1 MSESQSILNPQP
13 HTIKLAGREY
23 QVGPYSMRRVREL
36 CSELA
41 PLHDKIQEANGH
53 PLRMIAIANDVL
65 DFFYAISPEMAK
77 DRDVLDD
84 ASETE
89 ITEALTGYFGYVF
102 APLARR
108 AEAQQAAT
116 ADAAPDPEAAT
127 ATNETKSESSN

>member
-102 APLARR
+102 APLAQR
-108 AEAQQAAT
+108 AQAQAGS
-116 ADAAPDPEAAT
+116 DAAPPTPDTAPPEAS
-127 ATNETKSESSN
+127 ETRSES

>member
-1 MSESQSILNPQP
+1 VSESQSILNPQP

-41 PLHDKIQEANGH
+41 PLHDKIQDANGH

-77 DRDVLDD
+77 DRDVLDE
-84 ASETE
+84 ATETE
-89 ITEALTGYFGYVF
+89 ITETLTGYFGYVF

-108 AEAQQAAT
+108 AEAQVASDAVPPAPET
-116 ADAAPDPEAAT
+116 APPEA
-127 ATNETKSESSN
+127 NETKFAS